1 MNDQTR
7 WKTVKILIVDDEPLA
22 LERLSRQLHELDAL
36 PGNSCEIIEAEN
48 GLIALEKTEQHNPD
62 IVLLDIRMPGMDG
75 IETANKLSQLTTPP
89 AIIFTTAY
97 DEYALDA
104 FDSNA
109 VAYLLKPIR
118 KEKLEKAL
126 HSAKQLNRV
135 QVKNIQQED
144 SDSQENYLS
153 VRIHSGLRKIE
164 LEDIYYFQAEQKY
177 VTVYYNE
184 GEVLIEE
191 SLKSLEARFNN
202 DFIRIHRNALI
213 SKQQLKAIRKD
224 QQGRY
229 LTELKDVDKKIEVSR
244 RHVAAVRKFLG

>member
-1 MNDQTR
+1 M
-7 WKTVKILIVDDEPLA
+7 KILIVDDEQLA
-22 LERLSRQLHELDAL
+22 RERLQRHLLELDSSYEL
-36 PGNSCEIIEAEN
+36 IQAEN
-48 GLIALEKTEQHNPD
+48 GLVALEQSKQHNPD

-75 IETANKLSQLTTPP
+75 IETATKLSELETPP

-104 FDSNA
+104 FDTHA
-109 VAYLLKPIR
+109 IAYLLKPIR
-118 KEKLEKAL
+118 KEKLDKAL
-126 HSAKQLNRV
+126 QSAKRLNRV
-135 QVKNIQQED
+135 QLQNIQTKESETQD
-144 SDSQENYLS
+144 KHLS

-164 LEDIYYFQAEQKY
+164 LDDIFYFQAEQKY
-177 VTVYYNE
+177 VTVKYRE

-191 SLKSLEARFNN
+191 SLKSLEARFSET
-202 DFIRIHRNALI
+202 FIRIHRNALI
-213 SKQQLKAIRKD
+213 SKQQLIAIRKD